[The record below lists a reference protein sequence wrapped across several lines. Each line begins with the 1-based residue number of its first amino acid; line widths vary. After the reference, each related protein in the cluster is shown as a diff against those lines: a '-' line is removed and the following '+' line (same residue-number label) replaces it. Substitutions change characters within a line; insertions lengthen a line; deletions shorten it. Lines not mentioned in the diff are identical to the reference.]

1 VHLNLNDPEYYLPAM
16 ALGLKPAYQQRIRV
30 RDANSQIMIDN
41 VVNAASYY
49 AKANTKE
56 EISNQRIFSHSPPKD

>member
-1 VHLNLNDPEYYLPAM
+1 
-16 ALGLKPAYQQRIRV
+16 
-30 RDANSQIMIDN
+30 MIDN